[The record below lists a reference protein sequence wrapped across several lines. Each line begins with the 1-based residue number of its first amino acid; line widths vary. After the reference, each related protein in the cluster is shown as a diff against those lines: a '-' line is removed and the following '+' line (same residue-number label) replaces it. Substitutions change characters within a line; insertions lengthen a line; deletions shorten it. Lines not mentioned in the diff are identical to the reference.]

1 MFDQLSMFDTLPPGP
16 PVAPLPASSSLS
28 PGGRPDVP
36 HTLFFALVADAAG
49 AGRVHESAALIDR
62 QFGIGGRLLE
72 PERLHVSLHA
82 VGAYVGMRPDADIAR
97 WCRAGAAV
105 RSAPFEVVFDQVAT
119 FGGDGNPL
127 VCKSSNESDR
137 AGFLALHLMLGMMLA
152 NVGEQIKP
160 RSFTPHMT
168 LSYRGKRIAETAIEP
183 VRWRP
188 HELVLIDSHVG
199 AHRHDLLARW
209 PLRG

>member
-1 MFDQLSMFDTLPPGP
+1 MFDQLSMFDTLPPAP
-16 PVAPLPASSSLS
+16 PAPPLPAPSE
-28 PGGRPDVP
+28 GRPDVP
-36 HTLFFALVADAAG
+36 HAVFFAVVADAAG
-49 AGRVHESAALIDR
+49 AARLRERAGLIDR
-62 QFGIGGRLLE
+62 RFGVGGRLLE
-72 PERLHVSLHA
+72 AERLHVSLHA
-82 VGAYVGMRPDADIAR
+82 VGAYVDLRPDADIAR

-105 RSAPFEVVFDQVAT
+105 SAAPFEVVFDQVAT

-127 VCKSSNESDR
+127 VFKSSNESDR

-152 NVGEQIKP
+152 DVGELIKP

-188 HELVLIDSHVG
+188 HELVLVDSHVG
-199 AHRHDLLARW
+199 AHRHDVLARW

>member
-16 PVAPLPASSSLS
+16 PVPPLAMS
-28 PGGRPDVP
+28 PSPSPDGRPDVP
-36 HTLFFALVADAAG
+36 HTVFFAVMADAAG
-49 AGRVHESAALIDR
+49 AGGLHERAVLVDR
-62 QFGIGGRLLE
+62 QLGVGGRLLE
-72 PERLHVSLHA
+72 PGRLHVSLHA
-82 VGAYVGMRPDADIAR
+82 VGSYIGVRPDADIAR
-97 WCRAGAAV
+97 WCRAGAAA
-105 RSAPFEVVFDQVAT
+105 RSAPFDVVFDQVAT

-127 VCKSSNESDR
+127 VFKSSNESDR

-152 NVGEQIKP
+152 NVGEQVKP

-168 LSYRGKRIAETAIEP
+168 LSYRGKRIAETLIEP